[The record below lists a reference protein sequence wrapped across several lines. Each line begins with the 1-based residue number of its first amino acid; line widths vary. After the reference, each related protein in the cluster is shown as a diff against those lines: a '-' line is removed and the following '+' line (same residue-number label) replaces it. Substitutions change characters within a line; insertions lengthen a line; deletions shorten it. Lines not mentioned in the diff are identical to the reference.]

1 MNHGGFETLGLEGKE
16 RHRLGGIRRELLD
29 ELDVEAI
36 RRRTTAELGAYADAA
51 AEGSVEE
58 GDVDGEGDA
67 VLVLAGDP
75 VVVEEGFSAELG
87 DGLDPVAVEEV
98 VEEDGVVS
106 CEVEV
111 ADLPHP
117 V

>member
-1 MNHGGFETLGLEGKE
+1 MNHGGSETLGLEGEE

-29 ELDVEAI
+29 KLDLEAVG
-36 RRRTTAELGAYADAA
+36 RRTVPELGAYADAA
-51 AEGSVEE
+51 AEGSVKK
-58 GDVDGEGDA
+58 GDVDGKGDA

-87 DGLDPVAVEEV
+87 DGLDSVAVEEV

-106 CEVEV
+106 GEVEV
-111 ADLPHP
+111 ADLSHF